1 MSYMTSF
8 SLQHK
13 TVRVWPCTAQACPI
27 IYFHAFEEIS
37 EQLLQQLRAAHCP
50 QATLVIISDLDW
62 NRDMVPWNI
71 PQSDAFH
78 GGADAYLQ
86 LLISRIIPEAEKTL
100 GTRPLWRGIAGYSLA
115 GLFALYALYQSDAF
129 SRAASIS
136 GSLWFPGIKEYCLSH
151 EPRRTPNHLYFS
163 LGNKEHKTRNQMIR
177 CVRENTEAIVD
188 HARKQGIDTTFQ
200 LNPGSHYTDVIKRCA
215 DGIQWLLER

>member
-1 MSYMTSF
+1 MTSF

-13 TVRVWPCTAQACPI
+13 TVRVWPGTTQACPI

-37 EQLLQQLRAAHCP
+37 EPLLQQLSAAHCP

-100 GTRPLWRGIAGYSLA
+100 STRPLWRGIAGYSLA
-115 GLFALYALYQSDAF
+115 GLFVLYALYQSDAF
-129 SRAASIS
+129 SRAPAYPAPCGFPASKNTACPTNRDAHRTICIS
-136 GSLWFPGIKEYCLSH
+136 HWAIKSI
-151 EPRRTPNHLYFS
+151 RR
-163 LGNKEHKTRNQMIR
+163 ETR
-177 CVRENTEAIVD
+177 
-188 HARKQGIDTTFQ
+188 
-200 LNPGSHYTDVIKRCA
+200 
-215 DGIQWLLER
+215 

>member
-1 MSYMTSF
+1 MTSF

-13 TVRVWPCTAQACPI
+13 TVRVWPGTAQACPI

-37 EQLLQQLRAAHCP
+37 EQLLQQLSAAHCP

-78 GGADAYLQ
+78 GGADAYLR

-100 GTRPLWRGIAGYSLA
+100 STRPLWRGIAGYSLA
-115 GLFALYALYQSDAF
+115 GLFAIYALYQSDAF

-151 EPRRTPNHLYFS
+151 EPRRTPDHLYFS
-163 LGNKEHKTRNQMIR
+163 LGNKEHKTRNQLIR

-200 LNPGSHYTDVIKRCA
+200 LNPGSHYTDVIKRCV